1 MKSCAILTLTALV
14 ASTDALNIQK
24 TPPALRGKS
33 VQPLQKALDLRGGSS
48 LGPLTPEIL
57 TYVQAA
63 MGLLY
68 AVEMFGLRPDTP
80 DPVAKYWGKSGDD
93 GSNAIMQWL
102 GMSIVWCNGLV
113 LYALTSLS

>member
-1 MKSCAILTLTALV
+1 
-14 ASTDALNIQK
+14 
-24 TPPALRGKS
+24 
-33 VQPLQKALDLRGGSS
+33 
-48 LGPLTPEIL
+48 
-57 TYVQAA
+57 

-113 LYALTSLS
+113 LYALTSLGANAVGLQKCGAHAKRPMLDAKPIDHPPDSRVSSGTRPSSGDRASCSTFTSCSRARQS